1 MTAAE
6 VLAGPRGR
14 RVCVEV
20 ALSADE
26 SLRPVLFWAE
36 RAFDPDD
43 GSVVTFSAHDGSP
56 VDPPDPPSPAE
67 VAAAVNAVTDAGIRG
82 VLDDD
87 GEVLACLSR
96 SVDAARYWQA
106 PDSRDL
112 LAARPEV
119 RSALARIADHLA
131 ASGLLARWSA
141 GFEGRGFLVRFE
153 GEGSGLRGAGG
164 AEAVLAAWSE
174 AAVREEARARADAAR
189 PGAPTSGTWWSS
201 PMQLV
206 TTTDAFAGVPC
217 GLALVEDELGWER
230 ATVWPTHGA
239 GRVLELDEVAWRELC
254 IRYPMEVSASR
265 RGDWGRTTGRAGAW
279 VLPDWR
285 AVAEDWDAVHLS
297 IAQYLALAG
306 RALPVDAERATLVAG
321 WSPGATVWLRDR
333 VGITGQPQGWRRP
346 DAGASGAPWLHSGPS
361 QF

>member
-20 ALSADE
+20 ALAADP
-26 SLRPVLFWAE
+26 SLLHVLFHAE
-36 RAFDPDD
+36 RAFAPDD
-43 GSVVTFSAHDGSP
+43 GSVVYFSVGEEP
-56 VDPPDPPSPAE
+56 GTRLPDPPSPDEAG
-67 VAAAVNAVTDAGIRG
+67 AALDAVTDAGIRG

-119 RSALARIADHLA
+119 RVALARIADHLA

-141 GFEGRGFLVRFE
+141 GFGGRGFLVRFE
-153 GEGSGLRGAGG
+153 AEGSRLQSADG

-174 AAVREEARARADAAR
+174 ESARADAAR
-189 PGAPTSGTWWSS
+189 PGAPTSGTWWSL
-201 PMQLV
+201 PVQLV

-217 GLALVEDELGWER
+217 GLALVEDELGWES
-230 ATVWPTHGA
+230 AAVWPTRGT
-239 GRVLELDEVAWRELC
+239 GRVLELDEVAWGELC
-254 IRYPMEVSASR
+254 RRYPTDVSASR
-265 RGDWGRTTGRAGAW
+265 RGDWGRATGRAGAW

-306 RALPVDAERATLVAG
+306 RALTVDAERATLVAG

-333 VGITGQPQGWRRP
+333 VDVAGEPRAWRRP
-346 DAGASGAPWLHSGPS
+346 EAGTSGAPWIPS
-361 QF
+361 SPASM